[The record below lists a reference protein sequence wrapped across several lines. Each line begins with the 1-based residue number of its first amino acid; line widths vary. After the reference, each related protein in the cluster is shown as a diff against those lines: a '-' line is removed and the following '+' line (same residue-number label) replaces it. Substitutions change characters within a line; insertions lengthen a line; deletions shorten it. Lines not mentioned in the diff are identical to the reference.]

1 MKKLIVAALL
11 VVGITTLAQKKVEKK
26 DESEK
31 LTSEQKVNL
40 LVKKMTRDL
49 DLNEKQQ
56 AEYKN
61 LIAKQ
66 TENREEKKAAL
77 KELKG
82 KDRKEIKVQMELEQ
96 EAVSE
101 EMKKILTPE
110 QFTKWT
116 QIRDERE
123 KKMKEKRA
131 QKLENDK

>member
-26 DESEK
+26 DKSEK

-77 KELKG
+77 NELKG

-131 QKLENDK
+131 QKLEKDK

>member
-26 DESEK
+26 DKSEK
-31 LTSEQKVNL
+31 LNSEQKVNL